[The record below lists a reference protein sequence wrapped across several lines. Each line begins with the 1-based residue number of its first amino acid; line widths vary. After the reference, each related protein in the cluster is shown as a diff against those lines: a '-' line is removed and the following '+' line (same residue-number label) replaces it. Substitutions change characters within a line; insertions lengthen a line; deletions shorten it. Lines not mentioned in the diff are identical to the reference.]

1 MAAASGR
8 HHERKGNPMAKV
20 VQYTQFGGPEVLQ
33 VVSIPVPEAPA
44 DGVVVEVKAAGVNP
58 IDWKIRKAVRDT
70 GVITTPRGLG
80 FDAAGVIAAVGEHV
94 SGWSVGDPV
103 IVRDARGGYATHLV
117 ARPDQLTPK
126 PEGLGWDQ
134 AASIGVPAGT
144 AYQALKS
151 LDVQA
156 GQTLL
161 IHGGSGAV
169 GQAAIQ
175 LARLWGATVIATASA
190 PNHARLAELGAI
202 PVAYGPGLV
211 DRVRALAPQGVDVA
225 LDAVGSDEAIEAS
238 LDLVADRD
246 RIGTIVVGARAAGL
260 GIRAWSGGSPVPLSP
275 EQHEFRAEAVGVVA
289 DLVDQ
294 GRFSI
299 EIARTY
305 PLDDAVAAH
314 RYSETGHVRGKI
326 ILRP

>member
-1 MAAASGR
+1 MS
-8 HHERKGNPMAKV
+8 KV
-20 VQYTQFGGPEVLQ
+20 VQYTEFGGPEVLH
-33 VVSIPVPEAPA
+33 VVDATIPEAPA
-44 DGVVVEVKAAGVNP
+44 DGVVVEVRAAGVNP
-58 IDWKIRKAVRDT
+58 IDWKIRKAVRDS
-70 GVITTPRGLG
+70 GVITAPRRVG
-80 FDAAGVIAAVGEHV
+80 FDAAGVIVAVGGDV

-103 IVRDARGGYATHLV
+103 IVRDAKGAYATHLV
-117 ARPDQLTPK
+117 ATPEQLTSK
-126 PEGLGWDQ
+126 PDALGWEQ
-134 AASIGVPAGT
+134 AASIGVPGGT

-151 LDVQA
+151 LDVRS

-211 DRVRALAPQGVDVA
+211 DRVRALAPQGIDAA
-225 LDAVGSDEAIEAS
+225 LDAVGTDEAIDAS

-246 RIGTIVVGARAAGL
+246 RIGTIVVGARAAEL
-260 GIRAWSGGSPVPLSP
+260 GIQAWSGGNPVPLTQ
-275 EQHEFRAEAVGVVA
+275 EQRQQRSDAVGFVA
-289 DLVDQ
+289 DLAGA

-299 EIARTY
+299 EIAGTY
-305 PLDDAVAAH
+305 PLDQASAAH
-314 RYSETGHVRGKI
+314 RDSETGHVRGKI
-326 ILRP
+326 VLLP